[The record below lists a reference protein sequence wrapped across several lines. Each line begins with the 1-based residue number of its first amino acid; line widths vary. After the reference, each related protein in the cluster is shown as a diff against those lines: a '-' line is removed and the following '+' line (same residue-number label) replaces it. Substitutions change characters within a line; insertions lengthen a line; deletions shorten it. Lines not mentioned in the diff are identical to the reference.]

1 MVDHVSP
8 EVRSRIMASVRSK
21 GTKPEMTVR
30 RALHR
35 LGYRYR
41 LHRKGLPGRPDLTFV
56 SRKKV
61 LFINGCFWHLHPGC
75 SRAKIPRT
83 NQVFWV
89 RKLTRNR
96 SRDADNIE
104 SLRKLG
110 WDTMTVWQCELRD
123 LDSALNRIVIF
134 LGPRTASAHTHWA
147 FPATKAPPAQSSP
160 VDSTAPQWDP
170 VSP

>member
-8 EVRSRIMASVRSK
+8 EIRSRIMASVRSK
-21 GTKPEMTVR
+21 GTKPEMAVR

-41 LHRKGLPGRPDLTFV
+41 LHRKDLPGRPDLTFV

-75 SRAKIPRT
+75 SRARIPVS
-83 NQVFWV
+83 NQEFWT
-89 RKLTRNR
+89 RKLQRNR
-96 SRDADNIE
+96 SRDADNIA

-123 LDSALNRIVIF
+123 LDSALNRIVLF
-134 LGPRTASAHTHWA
+134 LGQPTASAHSRWSFT
-147 FPATKAPPAQSSP
+147 PANTVGHQSSAS
-160 VDSTAPQWDP
+160 VKAGKYL
-170 VSP
+170 